1 MTVIK
6 SKKNIT
12 TLLIYYFYKKNLNIL
27 LKHDRNKSP
36 SSIIFIISINIEK
49 NLYMYQ

>member
-6 SKKNIT
+6 SKKI
-12 TLLIYYFYKKNLNIL
+12 LIYYFYKKKSKHIL

-49 NLYMYQ
+49 NLYTYQ